1 MKSVKIM
8 VTGLLMC
15 LICIFCLILSV
26 NGVGGIVMGAV
37 GTYGFFI
44 SVLVTIIGICTK
56 GEK

>member
-26 NGVGGIVMGAV
+26 NNAGGIVLGAI
-37 GTYGFFI
+37 GCYGFFV
-44 SVLVTIIGICTK
+44 SVFVTIIGISMK
-56 GEK
+56 DDK